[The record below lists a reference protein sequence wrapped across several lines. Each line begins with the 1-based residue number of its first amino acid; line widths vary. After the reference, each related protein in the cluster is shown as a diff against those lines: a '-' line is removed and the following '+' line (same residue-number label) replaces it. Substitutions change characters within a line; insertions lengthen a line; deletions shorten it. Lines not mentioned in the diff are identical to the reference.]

1 MVHIAVYDVQLAK
14 NLKILFPKQ
23 MLKVLPIALVQAN
36 ASNISGNL
44 LNEIEQIIYFLYR
57 EK

>member
-1 MVHIAVYDVQLAK
+1 
-14 NLKILFPKQ
+14 

-44 LNEIEQIIYFLYR
+44 LNEMEQIIYFLYR